1 LDVPLFPYLNRKKI
15 KIKRER
21 IGCAELLPGLGSSCA
36 IMVIQLFITGTYTL
50 PLNVIQKAQV
60 AAHTV

>member
-1 LDVPLFPYLNRKKI
+1 LNRKKI
-15 KIKRER
+15 KIKRDR